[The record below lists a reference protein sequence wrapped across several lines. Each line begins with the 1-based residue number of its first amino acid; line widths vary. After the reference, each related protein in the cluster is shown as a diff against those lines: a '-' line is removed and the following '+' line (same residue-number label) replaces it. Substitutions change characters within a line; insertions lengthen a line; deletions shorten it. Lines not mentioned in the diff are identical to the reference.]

1 MIYTVV
7 MQHPE
12 HGDHHAIVE
21 AGQPTTAC
29 IRACEEFW
37 DDVHPDGGEADDSDI
52 MAFIDAVICRCWEG
66 RHSEVPTTKPVYTG
80 GPDIE
85 C

>member
-7 MQHPE
+7 MTHPRYVE
-12 HGDHHAIVE
+12 HRAVVK
-21 AGQPTTAC
+21 AGLPTTAC
-29 IRACEEFW
+29 IRACEEYW
-37 DDVHPDGGEADDSDI
+37 DHLFPDGGEADDSDI
-52 MAFIDAVICRCWEG
+52 QMFIDEVVCQCWEG
-66 RHSEVPTTKPVYTG
+66 RHSETPTTTPIYKG